1 MNINEV
7 KVPLKTAINLLEQW
21 GNDERAMELLH
32 AILRDLDAEPPK
44 PTPEQLKVLCV
55 ELDGST
61 PRGCKDGDY
70 VWCNVGG
77 IIVSAIYHELIGKL
91 RWHLKDAPTP
101 EKAKHCTRQP
111 EEMEE
116 DPTTTFDS
124 TCGTEPPNPIR
135 ETFIKG
141 LGTVRACID
150 CGVLVSGGPTRC
162 NYCVSLMTTMAPA
175 LSKTTGENS
184 NGSPI
189 RKEGGAGCHA
199 PTPTWRL
206 CEWAEAKQY
215 RSRIL
220 TGSIGL
226 EGMWC
231 NWTDGKPDKTAMNR
245 EYEYRTDKQPAQM
258 ICKPTPE
265 QLKVLCVEL
274 DGSTPRGCKDGD
286 YVWCNVGGIIVSAI
300 YHELI
305 GKLRWHL
312 KDAPAPK
319 AKEPMTFIETW
330 KCDFCKPG
338 CELRVE
344 RTEVGLSPIK
354 CPLHFAGVK
363 PIWTIKHPVAGSPAQ
378 PAQMICNHDN
388 YEYDNGICDDC
399 CGFSNW
405 MAKQP
410 EPVKRTNC
418 LDCRFDDEDGGQN
431 YECKDCR
438 NYNNYTPKEPEPA
451 APNWEQKFWDLDRAW
466 SKRYAEDIKFKEPKA
481 EPSSV
486 CESRTDAGLVK
497 YPIKIWEKWW
507 WVVIAEDNEITL
519 STAIDRTDFDHIELK
534 SGATITTL
542 SAFAENDPPKKCW
555 FRETK

>member
-1 MNINEV
+1 MRHRRHNRPTQEGSGMNINEV

-32 AILRDLDAEPPK
+32 AILRDLDAEPP
-44 PTPEQLKVLCV
+44 
-55 ELDGST
+55 
-61 PRGCKDGDY
+61 
-70 VWCNVGG
+70 
-77 IIVSAIYHELIGKL
+77 
-91 RWHLKDAPTP
+91 
-101 EKAKHCTRQP
+101 
-111 EEMEE
+111 
-116 DPTTTFDS
+116 
-124 TCGTEPPNPIR
+124 
-135 ETFIKG
+135 
-141 LGTVRACID
+141 
-150 CGVLVSGGPTRC
+150 
-162 NYCVSLMTTMAPA
+162 
-175 LSKTTGENS
+175 
-184 NGSPI
+184 
-189 RKEGGAGCHA
+189 
-199 PTPTWRL
+199 
-206 CEWAEAKQY
+206 
-215 RSRIL
+215 
-220 TGSIGL
+220 
-226 EGMWC
+226 
-231 NWTDGKPDKTAMNR
+231 
-245 EYEYRTDKQPAQM
+245 
-258 ICKPTPE
+258 KPTPE

>member
-175 LSKTTGENS
+175 LSKTSGEDS
-184 NGSPI
+184 EGSPD

-199 PTPTWRL
+199 PP
-206 CEWAEAKQY
+206 
-215 RSRIL
+215 
-220 TGSIGL
+220 
-226 EGMWC
+226 
-231 NWTDGKPDKTAMNR
+231 
-245 EYEYRTDKQPAQM
+245 QPAQM
-258 ICKPTPE
+258 ICDHAGECKADCE
-265 QLKVLCVEL
+265 HKVKHSKCAECE
-274 DGSTPRGCKDGD
+274 SPAGD
-286 YVWCNVGGIIVSAI
+286 
-300 YHELI
+300 
-305 GKLRWHL
+305 
-312 KDAPAPK
+312 
-319 AKEPMTFIETW
+319 T
-330 KCDFCKPG
+330 
-338 CELRVE
+338 
-344 RTEVGLSPIK
+344 
-354 CPLHFAGVK
+354 CPLPLAVCVPWGEKVK
-363 PIWTIKHPVAGSPAQ
+363 HYSCTKCSAEREETKQCDGCLGNQGLRRNWT
-378 PAQMICNHDN
+378 
-388 YEYDNGICDDC
+388 
-399 CGFSNW
+399 
-405 MAKQP
+405 AKQP
-410 EPVKRTNC
+410 EPAYTC
-418 LDCRFDDEDGGQN
+418 EGDDTHQDYATAQVGPG
-431 YECKDCR
+431 
-438 NYNNYTPKEPEPA
+438 TPKNKDPFSFSTWC
-451 APNWEQKFWDLDRAW
+451 AP
-466 SKRYAEDIKFKEPKA
+466 
-481 EPSSV
+481 
-486 CESRTDAGLVK
+486 
-497 YPIKIWEKWW
+497 
-507 WVVIAEDNEITL
+507 
-519 STAIDRTDFDHIELK
+519 
-534 SGATITTL
+534 
-542 SAFAENDPPKKCW
+542 SA
-555 FRETK
+555 